1 MMRRLGLA
9 LLVLALAACAGP
21 EEISGVGPRDGDAPP
36 ALDGRTFL
44 SRSVT
49 GHDLVIGTTIEL
61 SFNDGNLGA
70 SAGCNSMGA
79 PYSLD
84 GDTLVTEGQGM
95 TQTEIGCDP
104 PRHSQDEWL
113 SRFLTSE
120 PTIALSGNDLTL
132 AKGTTTI
139 RLLDREVADPD
150 RPLVGTS
157 WRVDTI
163 IEGDAASSVPDEG
176 DVILR
181 FPDETTFE
189 ASSQGC
195 TSVRGEMSLGPQTIT
210 FDDIAVDDIACPSPW
225 AETLEVI
232 DGVETTYKIE
242 AARLTIDAL
251 TIDAPRKGIA
261 AVAVEP
267 PTTSPR

>member
-1 MMRRLGLA
+1 MMRRLGVV
-9 LLVLALAACAGP
+9 LLLALAACGP
-21 EEISGVGPRDGDAPP
+21 EEISGLGPGDSDAPP

-49 GHDLVIGTTIEL
+49 GHALVPGTQIQINFKEGNIGAT
-61 SFNDGNLGA
+61 
-70 SAGCNSMGA
+70 AGCNSLGA

-104 PRHSQDEWL
+104 ARHKQDEWL
-113 SRFLTSE
+113 GGFLTSR
-120 PTIALSGNDLTL
+120 PTVALSGSELTL
-132 AKGTTTI
+132 TKDTTEI
-139 RLLDREVADPD
+139 VLVDREVADPD
-150 RPLVGTS
+150 RPLVATT

-176 DVILR
+176 NVILR

-189 ASSQGC
+189 ARSEGC
-195 TSVRGEMSLGPQTIT
+195 TAVKGEMTLGPQTIT
-210 FDDIAVDDIACPSPW
+210 FGQVPVDDIACPSPW

-232 DGVETTYKIE
+232 GAGETTYRID
-242 AARLTIDAL
+242 AARLTIEAGD
-251 TIDAPRKGIA
+251 RGIG

-267 PTTSPR
+267 PTASPR